1 MINCRLEG
9 ISVSQKFMKM
19 KMMLAVVTILAMMVA
34 GAAPALAKAAEIAVT
49 GVIEDEQDKADGT
62 PVYGI
67 EDESTSSRVLPI
79 GYLLEGDYSAYIG
92 QRITVYGIP
101 QTKGEARVLDVSRIE
116 Q

>member
-9 ISVSQKFMKM
+9 ISVSQQFTKM
-19 KMMLAVVTILAMMVA
+19 KMMLAVAAMLAVIVV
-34 GAAPALAKAAEIAVT
+34 GAAPVLAKAAEISVT
-49 GVIEDEQDKADGT
+49 GVVEYVQDKADGT

-67 EDESTSSRVLPI
+67 EVESTSSRALPI
-79 GYLLEGDYSAYIG
+79 GYLLEGDYSAYVG
-92 QRITVYGIP
+92 QRITYGIP